1 MLLTGSREWNLM
13 SVAGKAEKQFTFH
26 CKFQTATGLSGCE
39 GKTRGAT
46 IIKEWLKQGG
56 LVESLLFK
64 KSN

>member
-1 MLLTGSREWNLM
+1 M